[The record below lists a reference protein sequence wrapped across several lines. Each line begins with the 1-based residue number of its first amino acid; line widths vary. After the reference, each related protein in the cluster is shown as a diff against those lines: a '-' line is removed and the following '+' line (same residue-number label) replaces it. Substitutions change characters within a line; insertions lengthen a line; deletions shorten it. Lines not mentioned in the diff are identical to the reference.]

1 MTRNHRLELVL
12 PPVSIVIP
20 AYNEA
25 RWLPGTL
32 DAILASGF
40 PAEVIVVDDGS
51 TDGTA
56 RVLEDYRDRVRVFT
70 HPVNQGKGAAMAT
83 GVREA
88 HGEIVVFC
96 DAHLRGLK
104 RFHLL
109 SLVLPLV
116 EGEARAVLGLDI
128 PIGISASLLRP
139 VPLFMLTGQR
149 AYFRQDLLPLLS
161 EMASLGYGV
170 ETFLFRRF
178 PREQTALVL
187 LPGLVHLNKPKTS
200 SPSDMLKGYLRE
212 TSEIASTLARLSW
225 PVRGRGSAG
234 S

>member
-1 MTRNHRLELVL
+1 MTRSNRLELIL
-12 PPVSIVIP
+12 PPISIIIP

-32 DAILASGF
+32 DALLASKF

-51 TDGTA
+51 TDDTA
-56 RVLEDYRDRVRVFT
+56 RVLEAYRGRIRVLT
-70 HPVNQGKGAAMAT
+70 HEVNRGKGAAMAT
-83 GVREA
+83 GIREA
-88 HGEIVVFC
+88 RGEIVVFC

-104 RFHLL
+104 RHHLL

-128 PIGISASLLRP
+128 PIGISAALLRP
-139 VPLFMLTGQR
+139 FPLFMLTGQR
-149 AYFRQDLLPLLS
+149 AYFRRDLLPLLS

-170 ETFLFRRF
+170 ETFLFWHF

-187 LPGLVHLNKPKTS
+187 LPGLIHLNKPKTS
-200 SPSDMLKGYLRE
+200 SPSAMLKGYLRE

-225 PVRGRGSAG
+225 PARGRDSTSA
-234 S
+234 